1 MDDDIDLFAELG
13 VDPSPAP
20 DAGAGDDLLGLLAEH
35 DASGSSAQE
44 ADPLSALMDDDEEER
59 VPDLP
64 VVQAEPIPHPEP
76 TEPMPVVKAEPV
88 PPSHSLSE
96 AMLGNI
102 VALLVE
108 RGLGVDPR
116 RLGLHEGAN
125 VIVDRVAV
133 EREEDLLI
141 ARVDVQID
149 GVHMHPFAAV
159 QLTID
164 GATPLAAPA
173 SLPAAWHAMH
183 NALATCLADG
193 AKQLDAALGG
203 AWRA

>member
-20 DAGAGDDLLGLLAEH
+20 DAAAGDDLLGLLAEH
-35 DASGSSAQE
+35 DASGSSPQE
-44 ADPLSALMDDDEEER
+44 ADPLSALMDDDEEQS

-76 TEPMPVVKAEPV
+76 TEPMPVVQAELA

-116 RLGLHEGAN
+116 RLGLHDGAN
-125 VIVDRVAV
+125 VVVDRVAV

-141 ARVDVQID
+141 ARVDVHID
-149 GVHMHPFAAV
+149 GVDMHPFAAV
-159 QLTID
+159 QLTVD

-183 NALATCLADG
+183 NALATCLEDG

-203 AWRA
+203 AWRS

>member
-13 VDPSPAP
+13 VDRSPAP
-20 DAGAGDDLLGLLAEH
+20 AAGAGDDLLGLLAEH
-35 DASGSSAQE
+35 DTSGSSAQE
-44 ADPLSALMDDDEEER
+44 ADPLSALMDDEEER
-59 VPDLP
+59 VQDLP
-64 VVQAEPIPHPEP
+64 VVQAEPIPDPEP
-76 TEPMPVVKAEPV
+76 TEPMPVVQAEPV

-116 RLGLHEGAN
+116 RLGLHESAN
-125 VIVDRVAV
+125 VVVDRVAV
-133 EREEDLLI
+133 ERDEDLLI

>member
-13 VDPSPAP
+13 VDRSPAP
-20 DAGAGDDLLGLLAEH
+20 AAGAGDDLLGLLAEH
-35 DASGSSAQE
+35 DTSGSSAQE
-44 ADPLSALMDDDEEER
+44 ADPLSALMDDEEEEP

-76 TEPMPVVKAEPV
+76 TEPMPVVQAEPV

-116 RLGLHEGAN
+116 RLGLHESAN
-125 VIVDRVAV
+125 VVVDRVAV
-133 EREEDLLI
+133 ERDEDLLI

-149 GVHMHPFAAV
+149 GVDMHPFAAV
-159 QLTID
+159 QLTVD

>member
-20 DAGAGDDLLGLLAEH
+20 DAAAGDDLLGLLAEH
-35 DASGSSAQE
+35 DASGSSPQE
-44 ADPLSALMDDDEEER
+44 ADPLSALMDDDEEQS

-76 TEPMPVVKAEPV
+76 TEPMPVVQAESA

-116 RLGLHEGAN
+116 RLGLHDGAN
-125 VIVDRVAV
+125 VVVDRVAV

-149 GVHMHPFAAV
+149 GVDMHPFAAV
-159 QLTID
+159 QLTVD

-203 AWRA
+203 AWRS

>member
-13 VDPSPAP
+13 VDRSPAP
-20 DAGAGDDLLGLLAEH
+20 AAGAGDDLLGLLAEH
-35 DASGSSAQE
+35 DTSGSSAQE
-44 ADPLSALMDDDEEER
+44 ADPLSALMDDEEER
-59 VPDLP
+59 VQDLP
-64 VVQAEPIPHPEP
+64 VVQAEPIPDPEP
-76 TEPMPVVKAEPV
+76 TEPMPVVQAEPV

-116 RLGLHEGAN
+116 RLGLHESAN
-125 VIVDRVAV
+125 VVVDRVAV
-133 EREEDLLI
+133 ERDEDLLI

-193 AKQLDAALGG
+193 AKELDAALGG